1 MARPVVAAA
10 GGGDGGGDR
19 PSDRLLMSPQLREA
33 IRVLQLARLELIAEI
48 RREIDTTTTDPTRP

>member
-1 MARPVVAAA
+1 
-10 GGGDGGGDR
+10 
-19 PSDRLLMSPQLREA
+19 MSPQLREA